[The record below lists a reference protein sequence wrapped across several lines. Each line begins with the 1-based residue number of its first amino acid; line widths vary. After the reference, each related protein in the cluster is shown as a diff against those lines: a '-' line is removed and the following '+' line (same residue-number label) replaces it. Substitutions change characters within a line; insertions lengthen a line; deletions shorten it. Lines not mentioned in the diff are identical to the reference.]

1 MGTKAAEALD
11 VSFDEL
17 PNYLHA
23 KHSVYMEVGGATYY
37 LTDVNDRYWR
47 AQRTDQLNDKGHY
60 VDASDL
66 VPTVSE
72 FLALPFA
79 DGKSVAD
86 LFGEATFYASEKTE

>member
-23 KHSVYMEVGGATYY
+23 KHSVYMEFGSETYY

-47 AQRTDQLNDKGHY
+47 RTPRSSTKRDITSTR
-60 VDASDL
+60 ASWCRR
-66 VPTVSE
+66 
-72 FLALPFA
+72 
-79 DGKSVAD
+79 
-86 LFGEATFYASEKTE
+86 

>member
-11 VSFDEL
+11 VSLDEL
-17 PNYLHA
+17 PTYLHA
-23 KHSVYMEVGGATYY
+23 KHSVYMEVDGATYY

-47 AQRTDQLNDKGHY
+47 VQDTTCLNEKGHY
-60 VDASDL
+60 VDASEL

-79 DGKSVAD
+79 DGKSISD
-86 LFGEATFYASEKTE
+86 LFGQATFYASEKTE